1 MNSYFRIG
9 LAALVFSAVASFAAA
24 SVAHHKH
31 DVQHGPHFREFQAA
45 RMHVIAD
52 KLGLSADQRA
62 KLKDIR
68 KQTAATVQAVRANTA
83 LKPEQKRQQIAA
95 VWRSS
100 RVQMKSVLT
109 DAQKGRLAQILS
121 HPRRLNRMAA
131 MRVRVIGME
140 NRLGLSPD
148 QRGRIQAIAH
158 QTASALKPLR
168 TDKTLAADARRAKIR
183 ELRQDEHKQIL
194 AVLTPEQT
202 KQLGRMRHR
211 MLAPL
216 GPLG

>member
-9 LAALVFSAVASFAAA
+9 LTALVFSAAASFAAA
-24 SVAHHKH
+24 SVNHHEH
-31 DVQHGPHFREFQAA
+31 GHQHGWRFRELKAA

-52 KLGLSADQRA
+52 KLGLSSDQRA

-68 KQTAATVQAVRANTA
+68 KQTAATVQAVRANSA
-83 LKPEQKRQQIAA
+83 LKPEQKHEQIVA
-95 VWRSS
+95 VWKAS

-109 DAQKGRLAQILS
+109 DAQQGKLARILS

-148 QRGRIQAIAH
+148 QRAKIHDIVR
-158 QTASALKPLR
+158 QTSSALTPLH
-168 TDKTLAADARRAKIR
+168 TDKSLAADARRAKVR
-183 ELRQDEHKQIL
+183 ELRQDEHKQIV
-194 AVLTPEQT
+194 AVLTPEQL
-202 KQLGRMRHR
+202 KELGRMRHR